1 MDNKIYYI
9 NTTNTNDTSILEKL
23 KYFENYRLTNSIL
36 TELKQ
41 QCVIVY
47 DNVRNKDSISFL
59 YFNKKEKELLKHIL
73 EQGHSNFY
81 FCFRPQHN
89 FEIELKEYNYNERIA
104 YLHKCYGKT
113 SPEYEKYKNICGVED
128 YDILHYGEW
137 LEQTQNIKLPSN
149 DINKCIKI
157 KINRIEGL
165 ALRTGHIYYE
175 AGKKIKTVEL
185 LFTDKY
191 EILFNRGQKFFTNL
205 RLKDMV
211 DKDGDFD
218 KMLDFIFLPYL
229 KNLSKENVF
238 IKDILKDY
246 MANKNKLYVP
256 IDFKLLK
263 DAKNKKHLLDLKMSS
278 SNRKNYKLF
287 NRFNKIS
294 LNSAYSLIQCE
305 PYIKEKDISKIS
317 TFEYD
322 DFNNPESI
330 RTLNFLEQYIIH
342 NTKNIKKYNR
352 SELRDYLKLLKH
364 FKNKEF
370 FNFNVINI
378 NSLMK
383 EHDRLSYKH
392 REALYKKLKLNIE
405 KDNIFSA
412 LKMPKDIIRLKTKKD
427 FYMEGKC
434 QNNCVF
440 SYISKVNR
448 GEAMIYTLTKD
459 NKKYTI
465 EIGNDKNGFMVRQIK
480 GFANSP
486 APSEI
491 EEYVENI
498 INENNKR
505 LGYIIK

>member
-23 KYFENYRLTNSIL
+23 KYFEKYSLTNSIL

-41 QCVIVY
+41 QCIIVY

-73 EQGHSNFY
+73 ERGHSNFY

-89 FEIELKEYNYNERIA
+89 FEIELKEYSYNERIA
-104 YLHKCYGKT
+104 HLHKYYGKT
-113 SPEYEKYKNICGVED
+113 SPEYKNYKNTYRSED
-128 YDILHYGEW
+128 YEIYGEW

-149 DINKCIKI
+149 NIEHCIHLKINK
-157 KINRIEGL
+157 INGLSLQTGNILYEIGKKTRRIEL
-165 ALRTGHIYYE
+165 IF
-175 AGKKIKTVEL
+175 KN
-185 LFTDKY
+185 KY
-191 EILFNRGQKFFTNL
+191 ELLFNRGESFLANL

-211 DKDGDFD
+211 DINKELD

-229 KNLSKENVF
+229 KDLSKENIF

-246 MANKNKLYVP
+246 IENKNRLYVP
-256 IDFKLLK
+256 IDFRLLK
-263 DAKNKKHLLDLKMSS
+263 DAKNKKHLLELKMSS
-278 SNRKNYKLF
+278 SNRKTYRLF

-294 LNSAYSLIQCE
+294 LNSSYSLIQCE

-322 DFNNPESI
+322 DFIESESMRVI
-330 RTLNFLEQYIIH
+330 SFLKEYIIT
-342 NTKNIKKYNR
+342 NNDEVNI
-352 SELRDYLKLLKH
+352 SELRDYLKMLKC

-383 EHDRLSYKH
+383 EHDRLSDKYSEV
-392 REALYKKLKLNIE
+392 RYKKVKLNIK
-405 KDNIFSA
+405 KDNIF
-412 LKMPKDIIRLKTKKD
+412 LKLKIPKDIIRLKTKKD
-427 FYMEGKC
+427 FYIEGKR
-434 QNNCVF
+434 QKHCVF
-440 SYISKVNR
+440 TYIPKVNR
-448 GEAMIYTLTKD
+448 GDAMIYTTIKD

-465 EIGNDKNGFMVRQIK
+465 EIGKGKNGFIVNQIR
-480 GFANSP
+480 GFANIP
-486 APSEI
+486 APIEI
-491 EEYVENI
+491 EEYVKNI
-498 INENNKR
+498 INENNNR
-505 LGYIIK
+505 LGYIKK